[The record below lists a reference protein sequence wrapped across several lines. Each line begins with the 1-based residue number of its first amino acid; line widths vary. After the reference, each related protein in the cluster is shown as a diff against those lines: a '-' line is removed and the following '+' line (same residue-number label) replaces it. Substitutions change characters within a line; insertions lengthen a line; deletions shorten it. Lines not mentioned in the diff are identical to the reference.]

1 MKTLKKIFK
10 TLKDRKKER
19 KIDSVVLLCSTGFGQ
34 QASSGRTKVADGRIS
49 IGKGSVT
56 TVSVCFMI
64 PTPTRVLLGSISVE
78 EVANRTSLLKQ
89 ITSYPSVNIYHN
101 TNKNG
106 RKMKEK
112 EILI

>member
-1 MKTLKKIFK
+1 M
-10 TLKDRKKER
+10 
-19 KIDSVVLLCSTGFGQ
+19 GFWQ
-34 QASSGRTKVADGRIS
+34 QASSGRIKVADGAIS

-89 ITSYPSVNIYHN
+89 TINYVSIEFYCNN
-101 TNKNG
+101 NGNK
-106 RKMKEK
+106 
-112 EILI
+112 ISI